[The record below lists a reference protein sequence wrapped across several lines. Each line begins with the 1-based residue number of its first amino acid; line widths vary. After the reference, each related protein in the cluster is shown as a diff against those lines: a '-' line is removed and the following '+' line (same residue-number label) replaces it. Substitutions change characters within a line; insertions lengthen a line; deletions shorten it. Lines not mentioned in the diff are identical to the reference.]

1 MKLSLDEYDKV
12 KAIVPGLFQFN
23 ENEMFTQAALA
34 ITDDELFFYDDNAP
48 AQIMGEIYHYPILKR
63 IKLDD
68 IQMALD
74 EKIVRNRQ
82 MDNMARLN
90 FLMEDSDENILFY
103 YYLSDKRDI
112 ADFIKELADAGI
124 KTKKRKVDLSPENL

>member
-12 KAIVPGLFQFN
+12 RAIVPGLFQFN

-34 ITDDELFFYDDNAP
+34 VTDDELFFYDDNAP

-90 FLMEDSDENILFY
+90 FLIRLC
-103 YYLSDKRDI
+103 
-112 ADFIKELADAGI
+112 
-124 KTKKRKVDLSPENL
+124 

>member
-12 KAIVPGLFQFN
+12 RAIVPGLFQFN

-48 AQIMGEIYHYPILKR
+48 AKIMGDVYHYPILKR

-90 FLMEDSDENILFY
+90 FLMEDSDDNVLFY
-103 YYLSDKRDI
+103 YYLSDKKDI

>member
-12 KAIVPGLFQFN
+12 RAIVPGLFQFN

-48 AQIMGEIYHYPILKR
+48 AQIMGVVYHYPILKR

-90 FLMEDSDENILFY
+90 FLMEDSDDNVIFY
-103 YYLSDKRDI
+103 YYLSDKKDI

>member
-12 KAIVPGLFQFN
+12 RAIVPGLFQFN

-48 AQIMGEIYHYPILKR
+48 DQIMGDVYHYPILKR

-103 YYLSDKRDI
+103 YYLSDKKDI